1 MRTASVV
8 DIPSTAA
15 SEATDS
21 AVTLVTQTRVLP
33 EQSGSFARW
42 QQHLAEVV
50 ARFPGFVAQTSI
62 PPSPPVQL
70 DWAMIQHFD
79 SVDNARAWLQSDGR
93 RGLLEEI
100 QPLLVGSIDV
110 HLFNSNDPHVQS
122 APVSML
128 ISTQVKAG
136 QEEAFLHWQ
145 KRIAAAQARFEG
157 FRGYKLDPPIL
168 GVQDNWVMVVR
179 FDSNA
184 HLDAWLSSEQRRQL
198 LAQTAGFDAGTHVR
212 KVGSG
217 FESWFASKDGEAEA
231 PPPAWK
237 QNALV
242 LLMLYPFIF
251 LFDAWVQRPL
261 LQARGMPFWL
271 ALFIADAVGVP
282 LLGYLLMPQ
291 ANKLF
296 RWWLS
301 PSGHTGEVSGVAG
314 AALIVLLCGA
324 MVLVFARVP

>member
-1 MRTASVV
+1 MRTGSVV
-8 DIPSTAA
+8 DIPLSAVSETAN
-15 SEATDS
+15 S

-33 EQSGSFARW
+33 EHSDAFAGW
-42 QQHLAEVV
+42 QRQMGELA
-50 ARFPGFVAQTSI
+50 ARSPGFVAQSSI

-70 DWAMIQHFD
+70 DWAMVQHFD
-79 SVDNARAWLQSDGR
+79 SADNARAWLQSDDR
-93 RGLLEEI
+93 RRLLVEI

-110 HLFNSNDPHVQS
+110 HLFSRNDSGAQP

-136 QEEAFLHWQ
+136 QEDAFLRWQ
-145 KRIAAAQARFEG
+145 KRIAAAQAKFEG
-157 FRGYKLDPPIL
+157 FRGYRLDPPIL
-168 GVQDNWVMVVR
+168 GVQNNWVMLVR

-184 HLDAWLSSEQRRQL
+184 HLDAWLNSEQRRQL
-198 LAQTAGFDAGTHVR
+198 LAQTEAFDAGTHLR

-217 FESWFASKDGEAEA
+217 FESWFASKDGDIQA

-261 LQARGMPFWL
+261 LQAKGMPFWL

-296 RWWLS
+296 KWWLN
-301 PSGHTGEVSGVAG
+301 PSGRAGGVSAVAG
-314 AALIVLLCGA
+314 ATLVALLCGA
-324 MVLVFARVP
+324 MVVVFAQFP